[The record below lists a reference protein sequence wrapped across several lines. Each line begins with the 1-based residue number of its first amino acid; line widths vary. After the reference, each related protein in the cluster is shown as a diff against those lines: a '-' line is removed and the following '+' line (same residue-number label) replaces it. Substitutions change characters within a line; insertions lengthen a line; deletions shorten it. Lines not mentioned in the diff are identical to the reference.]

1 MILRG
6 LPHAGFATESVDI
19 YCGKVQNLVDF
30 PSGMGVSEPLIQTS
44 LLGEAIEHAPV
55 AVFVADEQ
63 GQFVAVNQAACV
75 LLGYDRGELLQ
86 LSVTDIAPGAAED
99 EEEQT
104 SERRM
109 GVRTSTLTRKDGTT
123 VQFTSATGA
132 TTVAGMPVS
141 VCVGSESYAT

>member
-1 MILRG
+1 
-6 LPHAGFATESVDI
+6 
-19 YCGKVQNLVDF
+19 
-30 PSGMGVSEPLIQTS
+30 MGVSEPLIQTS

-86 LSVTDIAPGAAED
+86 LSVTDVAPEGALAERGYS
-99 EEEQT
+99 

-109 GVRTSTLTRKDGTT
+109 GVRTSTLTRKDSTT
-123 VQFTSATGA
+123 VRFTYATGA

-141 VCVGSESYAT
+141 VCVGAESYAT